1 MKVYILGATGFIGG
15 NVGAHL
21 VRSGHEVSGMA
32 RSAAAA
38 AKLQA
43 AGIKPILGDLES
55 DLAGAVDA
63 AAQADVTI
71 FAPQL
76 LLEQEQVAVKAFF
89 DRFEGSG
96 KTFIFTSGT
105 GVLGQRTAGFWSPD
119 SFAEQD
125 AFTPARSLVQRV
137 ETENFVRAAT
147 TRGIRGIV
155 VRPPMIWGPGDHG
168 HMSMIYESV
177 AKTGA
182 ACYVGPGLN
191 CYTNVHID
199 DLGRLYGLVV
209 EKGTGGALYHAV
221 AGEIAN
227 RWIAER
233 VAQDLGCPTRSL
245 SVEEAFEVWGKFATL
260 IVMGASSRSRSPRSR
275 DELGWV
281 PVHTDLL
288 SQIGEERLRALAKQP
303 G

>member
-1 MKVYILGATGFIGG
+1 M
-15 NVGAHL
+15 
-21 VRSGHEVSGMA
+21 
-32 RSAAAA
+32 
-38 AKLQA
+38 
-43 AGIKPILGDLES
+43 
-55 DLAGAVDA
+55 
-63 AAQADVTI
+63 
-71 FAPQL
+71 
-76 LLEQEQVAVKAFF
+76 
-89 DRFEGSG
+89 
-96 KTFIFTSGT
+96 
-105 GVLGQRTAGFWSPD
+105 LGQRTAGFWSPD